1 MGSKRRQVLKVSAS
15 IILMS
20 AGHRATFLHAAMS
33 AAKVAPRSELSSYD
47 ATGLAELVRSKQ
59 VTPEEVLEDTI
70 RKIEAINPKLN
81 AVIHKTYDRARQLA
95 AKPAGNGAFEGVP
108 FLVKDNATI
117 AGVRLTRGSRAQRH
131 NVSDKTAPFFL
142 SAESAGL
149 NLVGVTNMP
158 EIGIIDGTEN
168 VLYGPTHNPWN
179 LDYSP
184 GGSSGGSAACVAAG
198 VLPLAHGTDGGGS
211 IRIPASHCGLFGLK
225 ASRGRLLPGNFNAPA
240 WPRLVEGGVSRT
252 VRDTAMYLSV
262 VENPE
267 TRLPR
272 LGFVSGKSPKRL
284 KIAVMY
290 EGMGGQSPHPEVRKA
305 VTNAAQWCQELGHR
319 VEETKPSLDQA
330 KLGAAAAQVAAVE
343 VARTVD
349 AIAKANGLTRLE
361 DGFESRAL
369 GLREQAMRRG
379 PFDEQIAAALPVLE
393 AGTASLDQFFREW
406 DVLLSPV
413 VRAPIFK
420 IGMRDQTRFL
430 FGELEQILRDY
441 VAYTSLHNIC
451 GTTAMSVPLHW
462 DSDGLPIGSQ
472 FAARGGGE
480 ATLLALAYELEEAWP
495 WARRRPPVYVT
506 YKRGVVLTTA
516 G

>member
-1 MGSKRRQVLKVSAS
+1 MR
-15 IILMS
+15 
-20 AGHRATFLHAAMS
+20 FLDAAMS
-33 AAKVAPRSELSSYD
+33 AARAAPRSELSSYD
-47 ATGLAELVRSKQ
+47 AMGLAELVRGKQ
-59 VTPEEVLEDTI
+59 VTPDEVLEDTI
-70 RKIEAINPKLN
+70 RKIEAVNPKLN
-81 AVIHKTYDRARQLA
+81 AVIHKTYERARQRA
-95 AKPAGNGAFEGVP
+95 AQSVRNGAFAGVP

-117 AGVRLTRGSRAQRH
+117 AGVRLTRGSRAQFD
-131 NVSDKTAPFFL
+131 NVPDKTAPFFV

-158 EIGIIDGTEN
+158 EMGIIDGTEN

-179 LDYSP
+179 LEYSP

-198 VLPLAHGTDGGGS
+198 ILPLAHGTDGGGS

-225 ASRGRLLPGNFNAPA
+225 ASRGRLLPGNFESPA
-240 WPRLVEGGVSRT
+240 WSRLVEACVSRT

-262 VENPE
+262 VENPD

-272 LGFVSGKSPKRL
+272 LGFVSGKSEKRL

-290 EGMGGQSPHPEVRKA
+290 EGMRGQKPYPEVRKA
-305 VTNAAQWCQELGHR
+305 VTNAGQLCLELGHR
-319 VEETKPSLDQA
+319 VEEIKPSLDQA
-330 KLGAAAAQVAAVE
+330 KLGTAAGQVAAVE
-343 VARTVD
+343 VAKTVD

-393 AGTASLDQFFREW
+393 EGTAVLDQFFQEW

-413 VRAPIFK
+413 VRDPIYK
-420 IGMRDQTRFL
+420 IGMRDQSRFA
-430 FGELEQILRDY
+430 FGELEQVLRDY

-451 GTTAMSVPLHW
+451 GTTAISVPLHW
-462 DSDGLPIGSQ
+462 DMDGFPIGSQ
-472 FAARGGGE
+472 FAARVGRE
-480 ATLLALAYELEEAWP
+480 ATLLALAYELEEARP
-495 WARRRPPVYVT
+495 WASRHPPIFVT
-506 YKRGVVLTTA
+506 
-516 G
+516 